1 MEMGDGEG
9 RESGNITPGEFFCKP
24 WRQYQGRNY
33 KESSKN
39 SGAEQ
44 TLPRKSDPSR
54 NRTRSHSP
62 GLHPEAQPRSMHM
75 EAHEINT
82 LARAWKI
89 DYNYRRADRREK
101 GVKPPADS
109 HYHTERME
117 QQGKTASSM
126 HTGTPTN
133 HPAHDHGYG
142 LQKRSHYKINVKG
155 AQGHREYKPG
165 DQGGQLPKGQKHER
179 TGRHVQI
186 GKNPTK

>member
-1 MEMGDGEG
+1 MEG
-9 RESGNITPGEFFCKP
+9 RRPEWPSNIQEGCENQQQSVMSNRHWRRETAKDERAATSHQGNFSASLGGSTKAGTT
-24 WRQYQGRNY
+24 RRAQ
-33 KESSKN
+33 KN

-117 QQGKTASSM
+117 QQGKTASSVHM
-126 HTGTPTN
+126 GTPTN

-142 LQKRSHYKINVKG
+142 LQK
-155 AQGHREYKPG
+155 
-165 DQGGQLPKGQKHER
+165 
-179 TGRHVQI
+179 
-186 GKNPTK
+186 